1 MTWKWLLLVRSGNIY
16 LPPDNFE
23 NMHGMVEAER
33 IE

>member
-16 LPPDNFE
+16 FLPDNFE
-23 NMHGMVEAER
+23 NMQGMVDAER